1 MGKIELMMSDLS
13 DWIKEQVIK
22 AIDLLVNMY
31 IEQYESRLIGREELS
46 AKLNVS
52 PTTFDNQYRHLPDFP
67 RELPA
72 CKWSLPAVNRW
83 IRNQD

>member
-1 MGKIELMMSDLS
+1 MDKIFVDLS
-13 DWIKEQVIK
+13 DWIKEQVTK

-31 IEQYESRLIGREELS
+31 IEQYDSRLIGRKEVAE
-46 AKLNVS
+46 KLNVS
-52 PTTFDNQYRHLPDFP
+52 PATFDNLYRNMEGFP

-83 IRNQD
+83 IQKQD

>member
-13 DWIKEQVIK
+13 DWIKEQVTK
-22 AIDLLVNMY
+22 AVDLLVDMH
-31 IEQYESRLIGREELS
+31 IKKYECRLIGREEV
-46 AKLNVS
+46 ARKLNVS
-52 PTTFDNQYRHLPDFP
+52 PNTFDNQYRHLPDFP

-83 IRNQD
+83 IEKQD